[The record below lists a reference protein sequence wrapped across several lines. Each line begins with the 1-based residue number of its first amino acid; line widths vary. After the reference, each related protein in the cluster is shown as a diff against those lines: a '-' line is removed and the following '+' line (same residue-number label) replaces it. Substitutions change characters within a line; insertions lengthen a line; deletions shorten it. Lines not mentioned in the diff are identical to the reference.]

1 MTSTSFLYV
10 EDDPMSRE
18 IMRLIL
24 SRLLGYEQVA
34 IFENS
39 QDFIEKLEALEFHPD
54 VILVDIHM
62 QPLDG
67 FNLLKILR
75 RLPGYLHT
83 PVVALTASVMN
94 EEVTMLRQAGFD
106 GVIAKPVNQ
115 EQFPSLLE
123 RILRGEHVWG
133 LV

>member
-1 MTSTSFLYV
+1 MTSFLYV

-24 SRLLGYEQVA
+24 NRLLGYQQVA
-34 IFENS
+34 IFEDS
-39 QDFIEKLEALEFHPD
+39 QDFIEKLEALDFRPD

-62 QPLDG
+62 QPLNG
-67 FNLLKILR
+67 FDLLRLLR
-75 RLPGYLHT
+75 QRPDYLHT

-94 EEVTMLRQAGFD
+94 EEVAMLRLAGFD

-115 EQFPSLLE
+115 EQFPGLLE